1 MTSPVNFVDLI
12 LLRKQQSTA
21 YSNTVNGGNV
31 ATVGVRTD
39 AYASNLILAVPLNGN
54 TQDYSDQINNSRTPL
69 TFSVNGNA
77 APTTAQSNFYGGSYT
92 FDGTTDSVYATV
104 PNSDA
109 LFLQN
114 SNSTVECWVRIASGQ
129 TDDRYFIA
137 LIVAVHLML
146 RELVY

>member
-1 MTSPVNFVDLI
+1 M
-12 LLRKQQSTA
+12 
-21 YSNTVNGGNV
+21 
-31 ATVGVRTD
+31 
-39 AYASNLILAVPLNGN
+39 
-54 TQDYSDQINNSRTPL
+54 

-92 FDGTTDSVYATV
+92 FDGTTDSVYSTV

-129 TDDRYFIA
+129 TDDRYFITLA
-137 LIVAVHLML
+137 SGSSSNAEGSWYGIRIFQSKV
-146 RELVY
+146 